1 MFIIKSLK
9 KTSAMRRLMIL
20 MNEPYGNS
28 YKEMTEHSNKIGY
41 EFERLYLSMKEI
53 PALSELLDKYNI
65 DAEELRFISY
75 RILCSGYNCYKNREF
90 LPISLVSF
98 YNPLEYILKNFD
110 KFSNYSN
117 KEVMEVV
124 QEAEKLLWWHCNK
137 NKIFIPQGQR

>member
-65 DAEELRFISY
+65 DAEEDLFHIEFFALDIIVIKIEIS
-75 RILCSGYNCYKNREF
+75 CQF
-90 LPISLVSF
+90 L
-98 YNPLEYILKNFD
+98 
-110 KFSNYSN
+110 
-117 KEVMEVV
+117 
-124 QEAEKLLWWHCNK
+124 
-137 NKIFIPQGQR
+137 